1 MLFNKEKKKRFLVK
15 LGDYEFSVMAENEG
29 QAIDVAVASW
39 WDNEDV
45 MPLPVSSCVVKLAN

>member
-1 MLFNKEKKKRFLVK
+1 MLFNKKKRFLVK
-15 LGDYEFSVMAENEG
+15 LGDYEFSVMAENED